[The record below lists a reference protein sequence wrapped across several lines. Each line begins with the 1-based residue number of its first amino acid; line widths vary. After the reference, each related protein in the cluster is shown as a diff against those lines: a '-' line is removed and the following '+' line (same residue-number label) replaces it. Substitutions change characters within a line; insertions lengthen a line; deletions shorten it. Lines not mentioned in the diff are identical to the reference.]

1 MKEILVSVSNITDRI
16 EDATINI
23 KDVAT
28 QNTNINQLTTDTS
41 EAVSENKNLAEQLN
55 SSISEIKL

>member
-1 MKEILVSVSNITDRI
+1 MKEILVSVSDITDRI

-28 QNTNINQLTTDTS
+28 QNTNINQLTTYTS
-41 EAVSENKNLAEQLN
+41 EAVSENKNLEQLN

>member
-1 MKEILVSVSNITDRI
+1 MKENLVSVSDITDRI

-28 QNTNINQLTTDTS
+28 QNTNINQLTTYTS
-41 EAVSENKNLAEQLN
+41 EAVSENRNLAEQLN
-55 SSISEIKL
+55 ISISEFKL

>member
-1 MKEILVSVSNITDRI
+1 MKEILVSVSDITDRI

-28 QNTNINQLTTDTS
+28 QNTNINQLTTYTS
-41 EAVSENKNLAEQLN
+41 EAVSENRNLAEQLN
-55 SSISEIKL
+55 ISISEFEL

>member
-41 EAVSENKNLAEQLN
+41 EAVSENKILAEQLN

>member
-1 MKEILVSVSNITDRI
+1 MKEILVSVSDITDRI
-16 EDATINI
+16 EDATKNI

-41 EAVSENKNLAEQLN
+41 EAVSENKNLTEQLN

>member
-1 MKEILVSVSNITDRI
+1 MKEILVSVSDITDRI

-28 QNTNINQLTTDTS
+28 QNTNINQLTTYTS
-41 EAVSENKNLAEQLN
+41 EAVSENKNLTEQLN

>member
-1 MKEILVSVSNITDRI
+1 MKEILVSVSDITDRI

-28 QNTNINQLTTDTS
+28 QNTNINQLTTYTS

>member
-1 MKEILVSVSNITDRI
+1 MKEILVSVSDITDRI

-28 QNTNINQLTTDTS
+28 QNTNINQLTTYTS
-41 EAVSENKNLAEQLN
+41 EAVSENRNLAEQLN
-55 SSISEIKL
+55 ISISEFKL